1 MTEMLSGMLTTLNP
15 HNFLHKNS
23 ARRVYRVFAEYM
35 KAASRD
41 FFREDGARHNQYA
54 KGMVPMHAF
63 RSGCRPVK
71 LCVNS
76 CEHTIAVSGE
86 RITPA
91 STPPVLTSGHISG
104 LAPARKV
111 LSTAP
116 WPAPIMSKGAST
128 PPNVPGPKEMA
139 QIRSFT
145 TSRLIT
151 AVGGKSPYNNPSIA
165 S

>member
-63 RSGCRPVK
+63 RSGCGQAT

-76 CEHTIAVSGE
+76 CELTIAVSG
-86 RITPA
+86 RA
-91 STPPVLTSGHISG
+91 HHAGKH
-104 LAPARKV
+104 PAR
-111 LSTAP
+111 ANQRP
-116 WPAPIMSKGAST
+116 HERPGA
-128 PPNVPGPKEMA
+128 GE
-139 QIRSFT
+139 
-145 TSRLIT
+145 
-151 AVGGKSPYNNPSIA
+151 
-165 S
+165 